1 MRKNDRPVLELLFFI
16 GLLVLFWLFFMY
28 FAGF

>member
-1 MRKNDRPVLELLFFI
+1 MKRKSPILELLFFI

>member
-1 MRKNDRPVLELLFFI
+1 MRKKNPMLELLFFI
-16 GLLVLFWLFFMY
+16 ALLVLFWLLFVY